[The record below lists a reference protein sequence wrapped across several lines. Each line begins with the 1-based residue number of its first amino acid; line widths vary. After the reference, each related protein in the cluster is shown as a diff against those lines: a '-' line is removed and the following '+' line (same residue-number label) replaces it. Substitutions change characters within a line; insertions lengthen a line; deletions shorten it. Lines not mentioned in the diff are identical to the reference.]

1 MKFGRTNVAN
11 SSADSLFK
19 SFLEEA
25 SPSPAPLPENS
36 EPSPDLVSSFL
47 STSFDPQEEQDLDQR
62 ILEQAPSRALL
73 SSAESA
79 MLSQYEQS
87 QTEGPIQYG
96 GTFEN
101 AFQAGLENMS
111 ANTSYFT
118 ALLGDA
124 FGNTEMGDRGI
135 MAAEAASSRAA
146 ASLAE
151 IDGPQSFTELMEAP
165 TLSDALT
172 YAISTTG
179 QFAPSAIASI
189 TAAITGSALFA
200 VLGPAAAATAGVGGV
215 AAGAAGRGATREAIK
230 RLVRRTVN
238 KKIKGEKLSKAEND
252 VINLSFKHVKEYG
265 LKNVVAANRGAV
277 GGLAGAFSQEFTQGS
292 GILYGD
298 FAEQDM
304 RGGRAAALSLLGGGA
319 YGLIGTTGEAIVVK
333 GLKDSLTRLL
343 KESGSKSFTKR
354 VAAGI
359 VDVGKRGAVGEGTAE
374 FLQEGVSIT
383 QKLNIDDAYTRVM
396 ARSDA
401 INALVAGAVGGG
413 VIGGTGGAMSGAV
426 SAAAPRIQR
435 KSAEYVDR
443 FSQGQEQAEINA
455 ALDLEEFGI
464 DLSKDFIATPESS
477 EDLSAQYAAM
487 MDPKTKKDSMF
498 IPIPEK
504 GAPPNLD
511 PIIQKDIDAGKVF
524 RVDVEEARGRGLFLS
539 TDEEKANRLMQI
551 LMGGT
556 AKGATI
562 PEKPEEAQLDLFE
575 DGPIDLDTFL
585 ADALGYSAVRRPDDP
600 NVLEV
605 VDKEGNFVH
614 FQSVA
619 EGKEAMRA
627 AAQKAQ
633 DMFGKLGKDQ
643 DYMYYQDFH
652 NQINKDGKT
661 FPMRT
666 IESHMQERNTKFQNS
681 LVDQMANSIMFDEE
695 VSAQKAEADDS
706 AGTAD
711 DVGKAS
717 LLFELSEDAV
727 KRTLYTKIRKG
738 GFVKGRAKKSQATP
752 SWAPYLDTTNKNK
765 DLKEQFLKALEERD
779 PIFSEQM
786 DSELKNAKS
795 IPVQNMAER
804 IAESKGITFDEAL
817 AEVES
822 KINTTLPEDLQG
834 KPMSEITEML
844 GGTVTPQSLDYRNNP
859 DNTVISEENLQD
871 IRENV
876 VRALQTD
883 KKNPRT
889 LPEAQKEAKEK
900 FPDTLIGDSI
910 LKITPP
916 GVMKEVIALSQK
928 PEFDSVSFEVA
939 VADRDTEIPGAEF
952 VETKDIVGR
961 FVINLVS
968 QDPAKALSLVQDKEI
983 VEYAMAE
990 AIESGLK
997 DYTLWLEYHAKKTS
1011 YNTDGYTDY
1020 GRGPLVNYFVT
1031 LKSPGT
1037 VLDVGE
1043 LELGSGVSPVLETQL
1058 AKAKEMG
1065 FDSKIPV
1072 DATRLT
1078 GKGLSLMNT
1087 RGLTPIKEDLNTAD
1101 ARVRYFADG
1110 FLAIL
1115 YELGNQGYKVEAYNV
1130 QLPPRSTVPVEY
1142 SYDLID
1148 GLNTTFPEV
1157 VAGAKQENVKG
1168 MISKDIEITKKRQ
1181 ETIALNETIA
1191 EEAAAFFNIK
1201 KETAEELTDNEI
1213 KNRIKNRLLDLKR
1226 NKNFA
1231 TDIGSP
1237 AATAN
1242 SILALI
1248 DKRDGLTKQIKEH
1261 KTPEERIEE
1270 VKEDPE
1276 IQPSKVFKNEVLS
1289 PALWKAIKYMPFFT
1303 KKAEENVFLTDY
1315 KKGQLSKRLDAGPK
1329 AQKGFKDKDID
1340 KSTGEI
1346 TTAIAKEYRR
1356 YTLSDFINSFDK
1368 DPISSVLRKLRAT
1381 EARIGEY
1388 RPFDPELKRQGKKQQ
1403 PTKLYHPTY
1412 GTVVTYVGE
1421 IYKEDLA
1428 LQKELAAE
1436 METLGYTKIKAPK
1449 RLREEFGISS
1459 TMWVPGDKLL
1469 ELRQAE
1475 LLDQALKEDIFD
1487 MADSESVARRT
1498 KFKKE
1503 LKDKLISMA
1512 SVDPTV
1518 RYNEAEK
1525 LYGAFRNKLATDI
1538 EKLEGQVKKTPED
1551 KKLSKKLNT
1560 LKKQKKIID
1569 NVFNEYTPDA
1579 APTEG
1584 ITVPVVRMK
1593 TVFSFN
1599 TKGISSE
1606 LTSILR
1612 PALNNLT
1619 QELTNDPAKLEKEK
1633 QKSLQKAIEKI
1644 KDLKEQA
1651 ETGQIVI
1658 QQEER
1663 KEITGKEAE
1672 KYIAD
1677 QKRLGL
1683 FKFGKKATGTKKTLS
1698 MPMPFVPIAVPNV
1711 PWTWEAEMAEKYWEP
1726 VGKVE
1731 PNLKYRNAK
1740 VLSGNQIK
1748 KLEKQLKEDGAI
1760 ILETKP
1766 AKIVKG
1772 KELASKMET
1781 IEPFEITEDGRLFY
1795 NEKDMET
1802 GENISF
1808 EVKVLEEDTAI
1819 DTGTTVVLPTY
1830 EHAKLKELDRGYVTV
1845 KEAKQ
1850 LQDNEKFSS
1859 AFSEAIARKGKK
1871 AIEVQVKAKT
1881 RENQQKKNRLFEWDQ
1896 AQSLNLS
1903 GVIPFIPKA
1912 IPRLPLRSVGSDLP
1926 GQRTKYYLPNFSKTF
1941 LEQAERASKAVGVDK
1956 IFKGG
1961 AKNYMDVLFATIG
1974 ASFDLDPKV
1983 RTLVIS
1989 ATEDI
1994 NENPVLAG
2002 IDESLKNTIQS
2013 EQRAVN
2019 LGTATTKGEKQ
2030 KRENV
2035 MRMSGRTASALKS
2048 NTFITDHGNNVIS
2061 SRIRVNG
2068 GLENIIILKVSPELN
2083 QQTGKLAKTINRND
2097 FLFSISKAFGH
2108 EIGHIVLDSE
2118 SNWTNDVAVI
2128 FKNRPAFKEAYIQAI
2143 KDPNLP
2149 ELTKKVWTDP
2159 QKGASEW
2166 FADNFS
2172 AAMNKNFQA
2181 KTGVES
2187 MFKRLANMFKRAW
2200 ENIADFIQARFNV
2213 DTPAYKMF
2221 ENELNKIIKEHRAI
2235 KASEAVNPNRWELT
2249 STEALV
2255 VENMKQELLTWE
2267 NLGGRKGAKLN
2278 ESVISTVLKAVNEK
2292 VPVNIAKLFY
2302 DADNFL
2308 RTKLG
2313 PAGKALA
2320 LMFYGKSQSGEQQ
2333 GFLQR
2338 VVSLKNSNLT
2348 EFSKVLLDQE
2358 DADWGM
2364 LQSENPDLLAVEDSN
2379 NNTYQM
2385 ELVPVLNMDRG
2396 IEHAEAHPEYI
2407 YLYTGAV
2414 PKGYTVPKNMYE
2426 MPPTGKGIN
2435 ARTQRG
2441 FAKKMRRIVQ
2451 QDNKRG
2457 FIVVG
2462 KRTKGTAN
2470 LVNSLQPR
2478 RMIPVL
2484 SGKKAPANTTPKDWA
2499 WWENRYV
2506 SNIGVEKG
2514 QVTGRQFKL
2523 RQKME
2528 QFYWDNKL
2536 AIHGVAFRENY
2547 WPRMFDFVE
2556 IGATPELRTKLT
2568 DLLLEAN
2575 TANNTTFRR
2584 QIIAPVGV
2592 NPNTYFENVK
2602 SGKLKFPGGKDKKYI
2617 VEEVISEDGFPILD
2631 GEGNQM
2637 MQYFEFFKMDR
2648 EFAEHL
2654 VDQLA
2659 DGPQESFDSM
2669 ENDGDT
2675 FIGHQLGLG
2684 VLPHRAKAFA
2694 ALDTSVLRKEK
2705 LIVDP
2710 AIATDRSINQIFK
2723 KIEYDTKGGWQTAA
2737 QHIEDIKDPKLQED
2751 ALKAVKHLLGKY
2763 DQNMSPE
2770 FRTFNSWA
2778 LFMNI
2783 ASLLAF
2789 ATFASLPDFAG
2800 AIMRAK
2806 DSQALKNVVPVL
2818 LEMAGNP
2825 AAARALAKDIG
2836 VVASEAMELMWIHS
2850 PQMDWQTHG
2859 SQRASSI
2866 FFKYTG
2872 LEAFT
2877 KFTRYFAAGMGKQFI
2892 VHHSKNAKTGSGLSK
2907 ARSIRYLKELNNISP
2922 DVALK
2927 WEKNG
2932 FSFDSLSAQES
2943 REMKLALAR
2952 FVDES
2957 IVRPSAAER
2966 PVWASDPRYALI
2978 WQLKSFFY
2986 AYGKNILGGVAREAQ
3001 SRKNE
3006 TGSNLEAVV
3015 PLLMMASM
3023 VLPLTMLGWDLR
3035 ERTKYAIAYAIPWQ
3049 DADWNKI
3056 GKTDQ
3061 MPWGPY
3067 LTELI
3072 DRSGALGP
3080 WTMLRQMYTKAQ
3092 WGELWITPILG
3103 PSAEVAEEG
3112 IAAAFTDKTFN
3123 FKKRLPLGQLAQ

>member
-1 MKFGRTNVAN
+1 MAN
-11 SSADSLFK
+11 GNPNSIFEQIVRQDDGSYLTTPA
-19 SFLEEA
+19 
-25 SPSPAPLPENS
+25 PAPLPEKQ
-36 EPSPDLVSSFL
+36 ELDVIGSFL
-47 STSFDPQEEQDLDQR
+47 GAPTPGNQGVGVSAIDLQTKTREELGLSLGQYDSKTLTPTSSVF
-62 ILEQAPSRALL
+62 S
-73 SSAESA
+73 
-79 MLSQYEQS
+79 
-87 QTEGPIQYG
+87 
-96 GTFEN
+96 N
-101 AFQAGLENMS
+101 AFQAGLDNMA
-111 ANTSYFT
+111 ANRSYFKM
-118 ALLGDA
+118 LINDA
-124 FGNTEMGDRGI
+124 MGDTEAADENLAEAQRFQRL
-135 MAAEAASSRAA
+135 AAEQTAG
-146 ASLAE
+146 

-165 TLSDALT
+165 TFSDALT

-200 VLGPAAAATAGVGGV
+200 VLGPAAVATAGVGGV
-215 AAGAAGRGATREAIK
+215 AAGSAARGATREAVK
-230 RLVRRTVN
+230 RMVRRTVN

-265 LKNVVAANRGAV
+265 LKNVVAANRGKV

-333 GLKDSLTRLL
+333 GIKDSFTRLL

-359 VDVGKRGAVGEGTAE
+359 VDVGKRGAVGEGAAE

-383 QKLNIDDAYTRVM
+383 QKLNIDDDYTRVM
-396 ARSDA
+396 ARADA

-413 VIGGTGGAMSGAV
+413 IIGGTGGAMSGAV

-455 ALDLEEFGI
+455 DLDLEEFGI
-464 DLSKDFIATPESS
+464 DLSKDFIATPEAA

-504 GAPPNLD
+504 GAPPTLD
-511 PIIQKDIDAGKVF
+511 PIIQKDIDAGRVF

-575 DGPIDLDTFL
+575 DGTIDLDTFL

-652 NQINKDGKT
+652 NQKNSDGT
-661 FPMRT
+661 FSMRT

-681 LVDQMANSIMFDEE
+681 LIDQMASIMFDEE

-717 LLFELSEDAV
+717 LQFELSEDAV
-727 KRTLYTKIRKG
+727 KRILYTRVRKG
-738 GFVKGRAKKSQATP
+738 GFEKGRAKKSQTVP
-752 SWAPYLDTTNKNK
+752 SWAPYLDTADKNKN
-765 DLKEQFLKALEERD
+765 LKEQFLKALEERD

-876 VRALQTD
+876 VRKLQTD

-900 FPDTLIGDSI
+900 FPDTLIGDSV

-916 GVMKEVIALSQK
+916 GVMKEVIALSQN

-939 VADRDTEIPGAEF
+939 VADRDTEVPGVEF

-968 QDPAKALSLVQDKEI
+968 QDPAKALSLIQDKEI

-990 AIESGLK
+990 AIESGLNE
-997 DYTLWLEYHAKKTS
+997 YTSWLENKKTEEPN
-1011 YNTDGYTDY
+1011 YKGW
-1020 GRGPLVNYFVT
+1020 GRGPLIDYF
-1031 LKSPGT
+1031 LDQNKPGM
-1037 VLDVGE
+1037 VLDVGDIE
-1043 LELGSGVSPVLETQL
+1043 PGSGGVSAVLETQL
-1058 AKAKEMG
+1058 AKARELG
-1065 FDSKIPV
+1065 FGGLFTRDGFKILV

-1078 GKGLSLMNT
+1078 GKGLSLMNA
-1087 RGLTPIKEDLNTAD
+1087 RGLTPIKEDLNTSD

-1110 FLAIL
+1110 FLTIL
-1115 YELGNQGYKVEAYNV
+1115 YELGNQGYNVEAYRV
-1130 QLPPRSTVPVEY
+1130 QLPPAGGPVVRSY
-1142 SYDLID
+1142 NLID
-1148 GLNTTFPEV
+1148 GLNSTFPEI

-1181 ETIALNETIA
+1181 ETIALNDTIA

-1201 KETAEELTDNEI
+1201 KKTAEELTDNEI
-1213 KNRIKNRLLDLKR
+1213 KNRIKKRLLDLKR

-1248 DKRDGLTKQIKEH
+1248 DKRDKLTKQIKEH

-1270 VKEDPE
+1270 VKKDPE
-1276 IQPSKVFKNEVLS
+1276 IQPSDVFTNEVLS
-1289 PALWKAIKYMPFFT
+1289 ADLWRAIKYMPFFT
-1303 KKAEENVFLTDY
+1303 KKAEENAFLTDY
-1315 KKGQLSKRLDAGPK
+1315 KKEQLSKRLSEGYVD
-1329 AQKGFKDKDID
+1329 DVDVE
-1340 KSTGEI
+1340 TGEI
-1346 TTAIAKEYRR
+1346 LTETKQVRQ
-1356 YTLSDFINSFDK
+1356 YTLSDFVNSFDK
-1368 DPISSVLRKLRAT
+1368 NPISSVLRKLRAT
-1381 EARIGEY
+1381 ELRIGLY
-1388 RPFDPELKRQGKKQQ
+1388 IPFDPELERQGKEQK
-1403 PTKLYHPTY
+1403 TRNLYHPTY
-1412 GTVVTYVGE
+1412 GRKVSYTEE
-1421 IYKEDLA
+1421 IYEEDLK
-1428 LQKELAAE
+1428 LQRELAAE
-1436 METLGYTKIKAPK
+1436 MKTLGYTKIKTPE
-1449 RLREEFGISS
+1449 RLQEEFKLGIIRS

-1487 MADSESVARRT
+1487 MVDSESVAQRT
-1498 KFKKE
+1498 KSKKE

-1525 LYGAFRNKLATDI
+1525 LYGAFRNKLARAI
-1538 EKLEGQVKKTPED
+1538 QSLEEQVKKTPEN
-1551 KKLSKKLNT
+1551 KKVSKKLNT

-1569 NVFNEYTPDA
+1569 TVFDEYTPDA
-1579 APTEG
+1579 TPSKG
-1584 ITVPVVRMK
+1584 ITVPVARMK
-1593 TVFSFN
+1593 LVWSFN
-1599 TKGISSE
+1599 TEGISSE
-1606 LTSILR
+1606 LTSILE
-1612 PALNNLT
+1612 PALSNLT
-1619 QELTNDPAKLEKEK
+1619 QELRNKPAKLEKEK
-1633 QKSLQKAIEKI
+1633 QKSLQKAIEII
-1644 KDLKEQA
+1644 KDLREQA
-1651 ETGQIVI
+1651 ETGQIVLR
-1658 QQEER
+1658 QEER

-1677 QKRLGL
+1677 QKRLKL
-1683 FKFGKKATGTKKTLS
+1683 FKEGKKATKTKKTKT

-1726 VGKVE
+1726 VGEVE

-1740 VLSGNQIK
+1740 VLSDNQIK

-1760 ILETKP
+1760 LLETEP
-1766 AKIVKG
+1766 TVVLKG
-1772 KELASKMET
+1772 KRLASKMET

-1795 NEKDMET
+1795 NEED
-1802 GENISF
+1802 ISL

-1830 EHAKLKELDRGYVTV
+1830 EHAKLKELDRGYVTI

-1850 LQDNEKFSS
+1850 LQDNEKYSS
-1859 AFSEAIARKGKK
+1859 APSEAIARKGKK
-1871 AIEVQVKAKT
+1871 AIEAEIKAKT
-1881 RENQQKKNRLFEWDQ
+1881 RKKQQKKNRLFEWDQ

-1903 GVIPFIPKA
+1903 A
-1912 IPRLPLRSVGSDLP
+1912 LDLRSVGSDLP

-1941 LEQAERASKAVGVDK
+1941 LEQAERASKAVGMDK

-1961 AKNYMDVLFATIG
+1961 AKNYMDVLFATISS
-1974 ASFDLDPKV
+1974 SFALDPKV

-1994 NENPVLAG
+1994 NENPALAG
-2002 IDESLKNTIQS
+2002 IDESLKNTIQA
-2013 EQRAVN
+2013 EQRHVN
-2019 LGTATTKGEKQ
+2019 LGAASVEGIQRKKQALEKLSRGSATALRSKTW
-2030 KRENV
+2030 V
-2035 MRMSGRTASALKS
+2035 
-2048 NTFITDHGNNVIS
+2048 TDHGNNVIS

-2068 GLENIIILKVSPELN
+2068 GLDNLIILKVSPELN
-2083 QQTGKLAKTINRND
+2083 QQTGKLAKTINPND

-2143 KDPNLP
+2143 KDPNAP
-2149 ELTKKVWTDP
+2149 KEWKDP
-2159 QKGASEW
+2159 QIGASEW
-2166 FADNFS
+2166 FSDNFS

-2200 ENIADFIQARFNV
+2200 EKIADHIQARFNV

-2235 KASEAVNPNRWELT
+2235 KASEAANPNRWELT
-2249 STEALV
+2249 FTEAIV

-2308 RTKLG
+2308 RTKIG
-2313 PAGKALA
+2313 PAGKALG

-2338 VVSLKNSNLT
+2338 VVSLKNSTLT
-2348 EFSKVLLDQE
+2348 AFSKILLDQQ

-2364 LQSENPDLLAVEDSN
+2364 LQSENPDLLAVENSN

-2426 MPPTGKGIN
+2426 MPPTGKGVH

-2451 QDNKRG
+2451 QENKRG

-2462 KRTKGTAN
+2462 ERTKGTAN

-2484 SGKKAPANTTPKDWA
+2484 SGKKAPANTTPRDWA

-2506 SNIGVEKG
+2506 PNIGVEKG

-2528 QFYWDNKL
+2528 QFYWDNNL
-2536 AIHGVAFRENY
+2536 AAHGVAFRENY

-2584 QIIAPVGV
+2584 QIIAPIGV
-2592 NPNTYFENVK
+2592 NAKTYFENVK

-2617 VEEVISEDGFPILD
+2617 VEEVVSEDGLPVLD
-2631 GEGNQM
+2631 EEGNKM

-2659 DGPQESFDSM
+2659 DGPQEAFDSM
-2669 ENDGDT
+2669 ENEGDT

-2710 AIATDRSINQIFK
+2710 AIATDRSMNQIFK
-2723 KIEYDTKGGWQTAA
+2723 KIEYDKKGGWQRAA
-2737 QHIEDIKDPKLQED
+2737 QLIEEIDDPKLQED

-2763 DQNMSPE
+2763 DQNMSPA
-2770 FRTFNSWA
+2770 FRTFNSYA
-2778 LFMNI
+2778 LLINI
-2783 ASLLAF
+2783 TSLLAF

-2806 DSQALKNVVPVL
+2806 DSQALRNVVPVL

-2859 SQRASSI
+2859 SQWASNF

-2943 REMKLALAR
+2943 REMRLALAR

-2986 AYGKNILGGVAREAQ
+2986 AYGKNIIGGVAREAQ

-3015 PLLMMASM
+3015 PLLMMASLA
-3023 VLPLTMLGWDLR
+3023 LPLTMLGWDLR

-3049 DADWNKI
+3049 EADWNKI
-3056 GKTDQ
+3056 GKTDL

-3067 LTELI
+3067 LVELL

-3092 WGELWITPILG
+3092 WGELWVTPLLG
-3103 PSAEVAEEG
+3103 PSAEIAEEG
-3112 IAAAFTDKTFN
+3112 ITAAFTDQTFN

>member
-1 MKFGRTNVAN
+1 MAN
-11 SSADSLFK
+11 GNPNSIFEQIVRQDDGSYLTTPA
-19 SFLEEA
+19 
-25 SPSPAPLPENS
+25 PAPLPEES
-36 EPSPDLVSSFL
+36 SKKSPDIIGKFL
-47 STSFDPQEEQDLDQR
+47 ANDTAAAVKQNRTALNLSMYDATELGLQPVQPAATSTFS
-62 ILEQAPSRALL
+62 
-73 SSAESA
+73 
-79 MLSQYEQS
+79 
-87 QTEGPIQYG
+87 
-96 GTFEN
+96 N
-101 AFQAGLENMS
+101 AFQAGMDNMA
-111 ANTSYFT
+111 ANRSYFKM
-118 ALLGDA
+118 LINDA
-124 FGNTEMGDRGI
+124 MGDTEAADENLAEAQRFQRL
-135 MAAEAASSRAA
+135 AAEQTAG
-146 ASLAE
+146 

-165 TLSDALT
+165 TFSDALT

-200 VLGPAAAATAGVGGV
+200 VLGPAAVATAGVGGV
-215 AAGAAGRGATREAIK
+215 AAGSVARGATREAVK
-230 RLVRRTVN
+230 RMVRRTVN

-265 LKNVVAANRGAV
+265 LKNVVAANRGKV

-333 GLKDSLTRLL
+333 GIKDSFTRLL

-354 VAAGI
+354 VAAGL
-359 VDVGKRGAVGEGTAE
+359 VDVGKRGAVGEGAAE

-383 QKLNIDDAYTRVM
+383 QKLNIDDDYTRVM
-396 ARSDA
+396 ARADA

-413 VIGGTGGAMSGAV
+413 IIGGTGGAMSGAV

-443 FSQGQEQAEINA
+443 FSQGREQAEINA
-455 ALDLEEFGI
+455 DLDLEEFGI
-464 DLSKDFIATPESS
+464 DLSKDFIATPEAA

-487 MDPKTKKDSMF
+487 MNPKTKKDSMF

-504 GAPPNLD
+504 GAPPSLD
-511 PIIQKDIDAGKVF
+511 PIIQKDIDAGKMF
-524 RVDVEEARGRGLFLS
+524 RVDVETPQGRGLFLT

-562 PEKPEEAQLDLFE
+562 PEKPEESE
-575 DGPIDLDTFL
+575 LDTFL

-605 VDKEGNFVH
+605 VDKEGNLVH

-652 NQINKDGKT
+652 NQRNSDGT
-661 FPMRT
+661 FSMRT

-681 LVDQMANSIMFDEE
+681 LIDQMASIMSDEE
-695 VSAQKAEADDS
+695 VSAQKAVADDS

-738 GFVKGRAKKSQATP
+738 GFVKGRAKKSQTTP

-765 DLKEQFLKALEERD
+765 DLKEQFLKVLEERD

-795 IPVQNMAER
+795 IPVQDMAER

-834 KPMSEITEML
+834 KPMSEVTEML

-889 LPEAQKEAKEK
+889 LTEAQKEAKEK
-900 FPDTLIGDSI
+900 FPDTLIGDSV

-916 GVMKEVIALSQK
+916 GVMKEVIALSQNPK
-928 PEFDSVSFEVA
+928 FDSVSFEVA
-939 VADRDTEIPGAEF
+939 IADRDTEVPGVEF

-968 QDPAKALSLVQDKEI
+968 QDPAKALSLIQDKEI

-990 AIESGLK
+990 AIESGLNE
-997 DYTLWLEYHAKKTS
+997 YTLWLENKKTEEPN
-1011 YNTDGYTDY
+1011 YKGW
-1020 GRGPLVNYFVT
+1020 GRGPLIDYF
-1031 LKSPGT
+1031 LDQNKPGM
-1037 VLDVGE
+1037 VLDVGDIE
-1043 LELGSGVSPVLETQL
+1043 PGSGVSAVLETQL
-1058 AKAKEMG
+1058 AKARERG
-1065 FDSKIPV
+1065 FGSKILV

-1078 GKGLSLMNT
+1078 GKGLSLMNA
-1087 RGLTPIKEDLNTAD
+1087 RGLTPIKEDLNTSD

-1110 FLAIL
+1110 FLTIL
-1115 YELGNQGYKVEAYNV
+1115 YELGNQGYNVEAYRV
-1130 QLPPRSTVPVEY
+1130 QLPPAGGPVVRSY
-1142 SYDLID
+1142 NLID
-1148 GLNTTFPEV
+1148 GLNSTFPEI

-1191 EEAAAFFNIK
+1191 EEAAAFFNIEK
-1201 KETAEELTDNEI
+1201 KTAEELTDNEI

-1248 DKRDGLTKQIKEH
+1248 DKRDKLTKQIKEH

-1270 VKEDPE
+1270 VKKDPE
-1276 IQPSKVFKNEVLS
+1276 IQPSDVFTNEVFS
-1289 PALWKAIKYMPFFT
+1289 AGLWHAIKYMPFFT
-1303 KKAEENVFLTDY
+1303 KKAEENAFLTDY
-1315 KKGQLSKRLDAGPK
+1315 KKEQLSKRLSEGYVD
-1329 AQKGFKDKDID
+1329 DVDVE
-1340 KSTGEI
+1340 TGEI
-1346 TTAIAKEYRR
+1346 LTETKQVRQ
-1356 YTLSDFINSFDK
+1356 YTLSDFVNSFDK
-1368 DPISSVLRKLRAT
+1368 NPISSVLRKLRAT
-1381 EARIGEY
+1381 ERRISQY
-1388 RPFDPELKRQGKKQQ
+1388 TPFESELDP
-1403 PTKLYHPTY
+1403 TALYHPTY
-1412 GTVVTYVGE
+1412 GRKVSYTEE
-1421 IYKEDLA
+1421 IYEEDLK
-1428 LQKELAAE
+1428 LQRALAAE
-1436 METLGYTKIKAPK
+1436 MKTLGYTKIKTPE
-1449 RLREEFGISS
+1449 RLQEEFRNRIIPP

-1487 MADSESVARRT
+1487 MADSESVAQRT

-1525 LYGAFRNKLATDI
+1525 LYGAFRNKLAKAI
-1538 EKLEGQVKKTPED
+1538 QNLEEQVKKTPEN
-1551 KKLSKKLNT
+1551 KKVSKKLNT

-1569 NVFNEYTPDA
+1569 TVFDEYTPDA
-1579 APTEG
+1579 APSKG
-1584 ITVPVVRMK
+1584 ITVPVARMK
-1593 TVFSFN
+1593 LVWSFN
-1599 TKGISSE
+1599 TEGISSE
-1606 LTSILR
+1606 LTSILA
-1612 PALNNLT
+1612 PALSNLT
-1619 QELTNDPAKLEKEK
+1619 QELRNKPAKLEKEK
-1633 QKSLQKAIEKI
+1633 QKSLQKAIEII
-1644 KDLKEQA
+1644 KDLREQA
-1651 ETGQIVI
+1651 ETGQIVLR
-1658 QQEER
+1658 QEER

-1677 QKRLGL
+1677 QKRLKL
-1683 FKFGKKATGTKKTLS
+1683 FKEGKKATKTKKTKT

-1726 VGKVE
+1726 VGEVE

-1740 VLSGNQIK
+1740 VLSDNQIK

-1760 ILETKP
+1760 LLETEP
-1766 AKIVKG
+1766 TVVLKG
-1772 KELASKMET
+1772 KRLASKMET

-1795 NEKDMET
+1795 NEED
-1802 GENISF
+1802 ISL

-1830 EHAKLKELDRGYVTV
+1830 EHAKLKELDRGYVTI

-1859 AFSEAIARKGKK
+1859 APSEAIARKGKK
-1871 AIEVQVKAKT
+1871 AIEAEIKAKT
-1881 RENQQKKNRLFEWDQ
+1881 REKQQKKNRLFEWDQ

-1903 GVIPFIPKA
+1903 A
-1912 IPRLPLRSVGSDLP
+1912 LDLRSVGSDLP

-1941 LEQAERASKAVGVDK
+1941 LEQAERASKAVGMDK

-1961 AKNYMDVLFATIG
+1961 AKNYMDVLFATISS
-1974 ASFDLDPKV
+1974 SFALDPKV

-1994 NENPVLAG
+1994 NENPALAG
-2002 IDESLKNTIQS
+2002 IDESLKNTIQA
-2013 EQRAVN
+2013 EQRHVN
-2019 LGTATTKGEKQ
+2019 LGAASVEGIQRKKQALEKLSRGSATALRSKTW
-2030 KRENV
+2030 V
-2035 MRMSGRTASALKS
+2035 
-2048 NTFITDHGNNVIS
+2048 TDHGNNVIS

-2068 GLENIIILKVSPELN
+2068 GLDNLIILKVSPELN
-2083 QQTGKLAKTINRND
+2083 QQTGKLAKTINPND

-2143 KDPNLP
+2143 KDPNAP
-2149 ELTKKVWTDP
+2149 KEWKDP
-2159 QKGASEW
+2159 QIGASEW
-2166 FADNFS
+2166 FSDNFS

-2200 ENIADFIQARFNV
+2200 EKIADHIQARFNV

-2235 KASEAVNPNRWELT
+2235 KASEAANPNRWELT
-2249 STEALV
+2249 FTEAIV

-2308 RTKLG
+2308 RTKIG
-2313 PAGKALA
+2313 PAGKALT

-2333 GFLQR
+2333 GLLQR
-2338 VVSLKNSNLT
+2338 VVSLKNSTLT
-2348 EFSKVLLDQE
+2348 AFSKILLEQQ

-2426 MPPTGKGIN
+2426 MPPTGKGVH

-2451 QDNKRG
+2451 QENKRG

-2484 SGKKAPANTTPKDWA
+2484 SGKKAPANTTPRDWA

-2506 SNIGVEKG
+2506 PNIGVEKG

-2528 QFYWDNKL
+2528 QFYWDNNL
-2536 AIHGVAFRENY
+2536 AAHGVAFRENY

-2584 QIIAPVGV
+2584 QIIAPIGV
-2592 NPNTYFENVK
+2592 NAKTYFENVK

-2617 VEEVISEDGFPILD
+2617 VEEVVSEDGLPVLD
-2631 GEGNQM
+2631 EEGNKM

-2659 DGPQESFDSM
+2659 DGPQEAFDSM
-2669 ENDGDT
+2669 ENEGDT

-2710 AIATDRSINQIFK
+2710 AIATDRSMNQIFK
-2723 KIEYDTKGGWQTAA
+2723 KIEYDKKGGWQRAA
-2737 QHIEDIKDPKLQED
+2737 QLIEEIDDPKLQED

-2763 DQNMSPE
+2763 DQNMSPA

-2783 ASLLAF
+2783 TSLLAF

-2806 DSQALKNVVPVL
+2806 DSQALRNVVPVL

-2850 PQMDWQTHG
+2850 PQMDWQTHR
-2859 SQRASSI
+2859 SQWASSI

-2943 REMKLALAR
+2943 REMRLALAR

-3056 GKTDQ
+3056 GKTDL

-3067 LTELI
+3067 LVELI

-3092 WGELWITPILG
+3092 WGELWVTPLLG
-3103 PSAEVAEEG
+3103 PSAEIAEEG
-3112 IAAAFTDKTFN
+3112 ITAAFTDQTFN